1 MSARTPDAANGET
14 ALAIICGGG
23 SLPFALADAAVRRG
37 RRVVLFALREW
48 ADPERVAAY
57 PHHWSWIGQFG
68 RFQRLAAQENFRAAR
83 LGILDEFDDPAE
95 LPLVLQWSEHI
106 ALIHAVTHRSD
117 DSSAG
122 GPALGD
128 RG

>member
-1 MSARTPDAANGET
+1 MTGRTPDASNGET

-68 RFQRLAAQENFRAAR
+68 RFQRLAAQEGCRDVTFIGSALRPSLLQMPPVFRTDPPMPQLLPPFPAR
-83 LGILDEFDDPAE
+83 A
-95 LPLVLQWSEHI
+95 
-106 ALIHAVTHRSD
+106 
-117 DSSAG
+117 
-122 GPALGD
+122 
-128 RG
+128 